1 MNFQLQQNES
11 LQEGIKRILYEEI
24 DFALMSLQAEENI
37 HEGVHDA
44 RKSFKKIRSIARF
57 VRDEIGDEKY
67 TVENTWYRDAGRKLS
82 ALRDATAMI
91 ETLDKI
97 RLQYPESISDKTYLS
112 LEKTLLK
119 NQEEISYLLLVQRNI
134 RQTVSFLLVEGRER
148 VETLN
153 LPKNSFR
160 AIKKSICRVYTQ
172 GYDGLALSMDD
183 PSDFNL
189 HEWRKSVK
197 HIWYHLLLIRNIW
210 PGMMDAYAEELHTL
224 SEMLGTDHDLAILN
238 DSLENGSLNIDN
250 EKAKLQ
256 IVNIIARYRHEI
268 QMNIYT
274 LASKIYRQRPNDFVS
289 YLETYWNTWRRSFP
303 LNLY

>member
-1 MNFQLQQNES
+1 MNFQIQQNES
-11 LQEGIKRILYEEI
+11 LQDGIKRILYEEI
-24 DFALMSLQAEENI
+24 DFALKSLQAEENI

-44 RKSFKKIRSIARF
+44 RKSFKKIRAIARF
-57 VRDEIGDEKY
+57 VRDEIGGEQY
-67 TVENTWYRDAGRKLS
+67 TLENTWYRDAGRKLS

-97 RLQYPESISDKTYLS
+97 RLQYPESISDKTYQS

-119 NQEEISYLLLVQRNI
+119 NQEEVSYLLLVQRNI
-134 RQTVSFLLVEGRER
+134 RQTVAFLLVEGKER
-148 VETLN
+148 VENLN
-153 LPKNSFR
+153 LSKNSFR

-197 HIWYHLLLIRNIW
+197 HIWYHMLILRNIW

-238 DSLENGSLNIDN
+238 DSLENGSLSINN
-250 EKAKLQ
+250 EKAELQ
-256 IVNIIARYRHEI
+256 IVNIIARYRHET

-289 YLETYWNTWRRSFP
+289 YLETYWNTWRRSYP

>member
-1 MNFQLQQNES
+1 MNFQLQASES
-11 LQEGIKRILYEEI
+11 LPDGIRRILYEEI
-24 DFALMSLQAEENI
+24 DFAHSSLQAQENI

-44 RKSFKKIRSIARF
+44 RKSFKKIRAVIRF
-57 VRDEIGDEKY
+57 VRDEIGSEQY
-67 TVENTWYRDAGRKLS
+67 MLENTWYRDAGRKLS

-97 RLQYPESISDKTYLS
+97 RIQYPQSISDKTYTV

-119 NQEEISYLLLVQRNI
+119 NQEEISDLLLVQKNI

-148 VETLN
+148 IEKLN
-153 LPKNSFR
+153 LSTNSFR
-160 AIKKSICRVYTQ
+160 AIKKSIRRVYIQ
-172 GYDGLALSMDD
+172 GYDGLALSLDD

-197 HIWYHLLLIRNIW
+197 HIWYHILLLRNIW
-210 PGMMDAYAEELHTL
+210 PGMMDAYAEELHAL
-224 SEMLGTDHDLAILN
+224 SEMLGTDHDLAVLN
-238 DSLENGSLNIDN
+238 ESLENKSLDIGD
-250 EKAKLQ
+250 ESAEIQTL
-256 IVNIIARYRHEI
+256 NIIAQYRHEI
-268 QMNIYT
+268 HMNIYA
-274 LASKIYRQRPNDFVS
+274 LASKIFRQRPNDFVE